1 MDNKKKF
8 SYSDFSLTLTNEKVE
23 KYDPD
28 YVREY

>member
-8 SYSDFSLTLTNEKVE
+8 SYSGFSLTLTNEKVE
-23 KYDPD
+23 KYDLI